1 MPRLAPDARP
11 RPFRTDALSRGSI
24 AAVAGSALAIGGYA
38 FTITMLVIGFRSGQW
53 PFPGGDVVDFYA
65 GGGNAFR
72 NGDQI
77 YYPGSPIS
85 PFYGPPWILA
95 FAALSGL
102 AGAAAIHAVILVL
115 DVVALWVVA
124 GSDWRRLGWLLWCPL
139 VPFDIAAG
147 QLNLPVAAATVA
159 AQRGTTW
166 PLAAMSLAKVWPM
179 FALRPRDWRP
189 FLIAVVVFAAITLP
203 WAWLWPEWIGFLAV
217 RAPQP
222 IGPLIP
228 VPLLARVPVALL
240 LIAIQRPWSRALGA
254 LMLSPNLYW
263 GQLVVLIAPVSL
275 WLMRHEFRAEEP
287 ARWQLRLALPRPAL
301 RLP

>member
-1 MPRLAPDARP
+1 MPRIALNPGTPGVRHDEPARVSVA
-11 RPFRTDALSRGSI
+11 T
-24 AAVAGSALAIGGYA
+24 VAGWGLAVGGYA
-38 FTITMLVIGFRSGQW
+38 FAITMIIIGFRSGQW

-72 NGDQI
+72 NGGQI

-102 AGAAAIHAVILVL
+102 GGASLIHAAVLVL
-115 DVVALWVVA
+115 DGVALWVIA
-124 GSDWRRLGWLLWCPL
+124 GHDWRRLGWLLWCPL

-147 QLNLPVAAATVA
+147 QLNLAVAAAIVA

-166 PLAAMSLAKVWPM
+166 PLAAMSLAKVWPV

-189 FLIAVVVFAAITLP
+189 FLIAVLAFSAITLP
-203 WAWLWPEWIGFLAV
+203 WPWLWPQWIGFLAV
-217 RAPQP
+217 RAPTP

-228 VPLLARVPVALL
+228 IALLARAPVALA
-240 LIAIQRPWSRALGA
+240 LIAFQRPWSRALGA
-254 LMLSPNLYW
+254 LLLSPNLYW

-275 WLMRHEFRAEEP
+275 WLMRNELRDEGQARPQFRVA
-287 ARWQLRLALPRPAL
+287 LRRPAL